1 MSAPPYIELRCRSA
15 FSFLDGASLPED
27 LIAAAVGLGCDALAL
42 ADRNGLYGAPRFFRA
57 ARQAGGLRPL
67 VGAEITLANASPLLL
82 LVENQRGYRNLCRLL
97 TRMHAADVTATL
109 DLLAEHESG
118 LIALGGA
125 APRSDLPR
133 LATIFGPG
141 RLYLEMQRHLDDE
154 EAHVNRAAVAQAE
167 ALGLPLVVSNDVRY
181 ARPENSRVHDVLACV
196 REKTSVDAIGRRL
209 LRNRERHLKS
219 PAQMAQLFRDCPAA
233 LQATRTIAE
242 RCAFTLDDLGY
253 SFPSFPVSA
262 GESEQS
268 LLAQLT
274 WAGAAERYRPLHE
287 KARRQIEHELDVI
300 GRLGLAGYFLVVWD
314 IVRFARSRRIMVQGR
329 GSAANSATCYALGI
343 TAVDPVGMELLF
355 ERFLS
360 EERVKTAADVRD
372 RMPDIDLDLP
382 SGARREEVIQYVYRK
397 YGPRGAAM
405 TANVITYRPK
415 MAVRDAGRA
424 LGFSEE
430 QLARMSRHLPHWGN
444 GDTPL
449 SACLG
454 EAGFPDSEERTRH
467 LAAIATAMLNLPRHL
482 GQHSGGMVICGGALD
497 EVVPL
502 QPASMPGRVVVEW
515 DKDDCADLGIVKV
528 DLLGLGMLAVLEEAV
543 PLIREHEGI
552 AIDYAHLPADDAE
565 VYCMLRAADTVG
577 MFQVESRAQMATL
590 PRLRPERFYDLVV
603 EVAIIRPG
611 PIVGKMV
618 SPYLQRRAGCA
629 PVTYP
634 HPCLEPILKRTLGV
648 PLFQEQL
655 IRMAMAAAGFSGGQA
670 EELRRAMGFKRSTER
685 MKEIEKNLRAGM
697 TARQIAPAAQEEIVT
712 GIKSFALYGFPESH
726 AASFA
731 LIAYASAYLKAH
743 HPAAFLCALLNNQPM
758 GFYHPATLIR
768 DAAQHGVCTLPVDVQ
783 RSDWDCTLERMP
795 LSPQKPPMTEEQEG
809 EQISVRLGLKYV
821 GGMRAEIGRAIV
833 AERRVRRFASLVDF
847 RARVNLPAEL
857 GATLAEIG
865 AFSSLGDL
873 GRREALWQVE
883 ALARSGELFARVAPE
898 PEAEASWLPEANP
911 QEEMLADLRATSVTT
926 GPHPLSFLRP
936 MLKREGIISAAELA
950 QKRDGERAR
959 VAGVVV
965 VRQRPGTAKGIVFI
979 TVEDETGFANA
990 VVMPDDFA
998 RWRPVILGHPALVIE
1013 GRVQNRDHVV
1023 TLKPDRFAALPGGA
1037 VDDGWARD
1045 FH

>member
-1 MSAPPYIELRCRSA
+1 MPAPPYIELRCRSA

-27 LIAAAVGLGCDALAL
+27 LIATAAGLGCDALAL

-67 VGAEITLANASPLLL
+67 VGAEITLTSAPPLLL

-97 TRMHAADVTATL
+97 TRMHASKGAATL
-109 DLLAEHESG
+109 DWLAEHENG

-125 APRSDLPR
+125 TPRSDLQR
-133 LATIFGPG
+133 LAQIFGPG

-154 EAHVNRAAVAQAE
+154 EAHINRAAVAQAE
-167 ALGLPLVVSNDVRY
+167 ALGLPLVATNDVRY
-181 ARPENSRVHDVLACV
+181 ARAEESRVHDVLACV
-196 REKTSVDAIGRRL
+196 RERTSVDAIGRRL

-219 PAQMAQLFRDCPAA
+219 PAHMAQLFRDCPAV
-233 LQATRTIAE
+233 LHATRTIAQ

-253 SFPSFPVSA
+253 SFPSFPVPA

-268 LLAQLT
+268 LLDQLT

-287 KARRQIEHELDVI
+287 KARRQIAHELDVI

-314 IVRFARSRRIMVQGR
+314 IVRFARSRRILVQGR

-343 TAVDPVGMELLF
+343 TAVDPVGMDLLF

-360 EERVKTAADVRD
+360 EERVKTASDMRD

-382 SGARREEVIQYVYRK
+382 SGTRREEVIQYVYRK
-397 YGPRGAAM
+397 YGARGAAM

-430 QLARMSRHLPHWGN
+430 QLSRMSRHLPHWLGD

-449 SACLG
+449 AALLG
-454 EAGFPDSEERTRH
+454 EAGFPDSEPRTRH
-467 LAAIATAMLNLPRHL
+467 LATIATAMLNLPRHL

-497 EVVPL
+497 EVAPL
-502 QPASMPGRVVVEW
+502 QPATMPGRVVVQW

-528 DLLGLGMLAVLEEAV
+528 DLLGLGMLAVLEDAV

-552 AIDYAHLPADDAE
+552 VLDYAHLPADDAQ
-565 VYCMLRAADTVG
+565 VYRMLRAADTVG

-618 SPYLQRRAGCA
+618 SPYLQRRAGRA

-670 EELRRAMGFKRSTER
+670 EELRRAMGFKRSAER
-685 MKEIEKNLRAGM
+685 MKEIEKDLRAGM
-697 TARQIAPAAQEEIVT
+697 TARQIAPVAQEEIVA

-731 LIAYASAYLKAH
+731 LIAYASAFLKAH

-768 DAAQHGVCTLPVDVQ
+768 DAAQHEVCTLPVDVQ
-783 RSDWDCTLERMP
+783 RSEWGCTLER
-795 LSPQKPPMTEEQEG
+795 KVGG
-809 EQISVRLGLKYV
+809 ELSVRLGLKYV
-821 GGMRAEIGRAIV
+821 GGMRAKIGRAIV
-833 AERRVRRFASLVDF
+833 AERHARPFTSLVDF
-847 RARVNLPAEL
+847 RARVNASADLC
-857 GATLAEIG
+857 ATLAEIG
-865 AFSSLGDL
+865 AFASLGEL

-883 ALARSGELFARVAPE
+883 ALARSGELFARVSPE
-898 PEAEASWLPEANP
+898 PWTDAVWLPEASP
-911 QEEMLADLRATSVTT
+911 QEEMLTDLRATSVTT

-950 QKRDGERAR
+950 HKRDGEHAR

-965 VRQRPGTAKGIVFI
+965 VRQRPATAKGIVFV

-998 RWRPVILGHPALVIE
+998 RWRSVILGHPALVIE

-1023 TLKPDRFAALPGGA
+1023 TLKPDRFSALPGGP
-1037 VDDGWARD
+1037 VDDSWARD